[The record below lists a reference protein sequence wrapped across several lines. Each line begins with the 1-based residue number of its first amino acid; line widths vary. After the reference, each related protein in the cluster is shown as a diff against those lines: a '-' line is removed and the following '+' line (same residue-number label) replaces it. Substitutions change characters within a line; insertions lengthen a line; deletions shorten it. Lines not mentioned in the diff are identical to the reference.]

1 MEFDH
6 DHGLSPSKTRFYKCN
21 RVLKPH
27 VRRQLE
33 LNAKASIK
41 IGLRRQLELN
51 AKASIKMNTNFN
63 SLVVEA
69 GGMKTCHF

>member
-6 DHGLSPSKTRFYKCN
+6 DHGLSPSKTQFYKCN

-27 VRRQLE
+27 V
-33 LNAKASIK
+33 
-41 IGLRRQLELN
+41 RRQLELN

>member
-6 DHGLSPSKTRFYKCN
+6 NHGLSPSKTRFYKCN

-41 IGLRRQLELN
+41 
-51 AKASIKMNTNFN
+51 MNNNFN
-63 SLVVEA
+63 SLVVEV
-69 GGMKTCHF
+69 GGMKTCNF